1 VVMQFY
7 KQEKHVIM
15 EIRLDAYLIV
25 LQILDILVSKPLEP
39 WERPRIVVPNVG
51 MELKQV

>member
-1 VVMQFY
+1 MVTEFY

-25 LQILDILVSKPLEP
+25 LQISDILVLKPLEP
-39 WERPRIVVPNVG
+39 WERLRTVVPNVG